1 MSRQKKVFGF
11 IAISIAMFMGTLDST
26 IVNIALPDITNYFH
40 SNLDDTSWISTIY
53 VMGLAVFMITASK
66 LADQFGRKKVMSI
79 GLVLFGASSAMCGFA
94 HSLLFLIAMR
104 LIQGIG
110 GAIITPI
117 AIPMGLEIFGKEK
130 IQQVGGI
137 VGAVTALAAAG
148 GPPVGGI
155 IIEYLNWQTIFF
167 VNVPLT
173 LISLLLMILFTDES
187 YDQSVSRSIDWV
199 GMLSLTAA
207 LFLLTFAL
215 LKGND
220 YGWQSVLILSMFID
234 SAVSLAVFIFV
245 ETKAK
250 APMLELGLLREP
262 TFTSSSL
269 CYLITGLGMTG
280 PVLLFNYF
288 LQNVLNYTALNAA
301 FIVMTV
307 SLTIMVSMPLGTVI
321 AGKFGSKPVNVLGI
335 LIMGLG
341 LFLLSRLTVST
352 PRFTM
357 IADMVVNGIGFGF
370 ACQSVISSIKYL
382 PKEKSGIGSGVV
394 NAARQ
399 IGTCIGIALLVSILD
414 TNIAGAKTDVK
425 NYAVSQVNG
434 SGLADTVKATAIS
447 DIQTVF
453 SNTDNTKNKAL
464 QDKLENDL
472 EHSITALASSPKPSG
487 SSVLEKLYDGASSLS
502 DGAGKAAEGQKS
514 LNSGLSS
521 LSSGLNKLSDGD
533 NSLTSGL
540 ETLDSGLSQAVSGAQ
555 TLNSSSSQGIGAL
568 TSGIGQLNSGAQ
580 QMLSQ
585 FLSGG
590 TGGTTVYD
598 GVTGVADGAQSL
610 SSNLSSYVSAVN
622 NTYYLM
628 IKNDPSSPQLLQSCK
643 TSLAQAQ
650 AAYTSA
656 AGTARDQLKEQV
668 AALANLVALYAAGTD
683 ASVTNEAQFE
693 AKLTAL
699 AGQSAASQNVVAGG
713 SQITSGASQLSSAS
727 QEVASQFK
735 EGGAFKSGMEEL
747 ASGTEKLSES
757 TGSISSLQQ
766 GIHNLLNGLL
776 QLRSGSDQLL
786 TGSKALQSGITSAKS
801 GSDQLQSG
809 SGQLMEADAKIQSG
823 ASQLAAGIGSAGQ
836 AGEAQT
842 VLNKVLAEK
851 DRRFA
856 DAFDRVFLLAAIILV
871 VSSVCGFFT
880 DRKRGSCKAEREIPE
895 NDE

>member
-1 MSRQKKVFGF
+1 MSRKKKIFGF

-26 IVNIALPDITNYFH
+26 IVNIALPDITGYFH

-79 GLVLFGASSAMCGFA
+79 GLVLFGASSALCGFA

-130 IQQVGGI
+130 IQRVGGI

-148 GPPVGGI
+148 GPPIGGI
-155 IIEYLNWQTIFF
+155 IIEYMNWQTIFF

-173 LISLLLMILFTDES
+173 LISLLLMLLFTDES
-187 YDQSVSRSIDWV
+187 YDKSVSRSIDWV

-220 YGWQSVLILSMFID
+220 YGWRSVLIISMFVG
-234 SAVSLAVFIFV
+234 SAVSLAVFIFT
-245 ETKAK
+245 EKRAK

-341 LFLLSRLTVST
+341 LFLLSKLTVNT
-352 PRFTM
+352 TRLTM
-357 IADMVVNGIGFGF
+357 IADMVVSGIGFGF

-399 IGTCIGIALLVSILD
+399 VGTCIGIALLVSILD
-414 TNIAGAKTDVK
+414 TNVAGAKTDVK
-425 NYAVSQVNG
+425 TYAVSQINR
-434 SGLADTVKATAIS
+434 SGLADTVKTTALS

-453 SNTDNTKNKAL
+453 NNTDSTKNKAL
-464 QDKLENDL
+464 QNKLESDL
-472 EHSITALASSPKPSG
+472 EHSLTALTLSPKPSG
-487 SSVLEKLYDGASSLS
+487 SSVLGKLYDGASSLR
-502 DGAGKAAEGQKS
+502 DGARKAADGQKS
-514 LNSGLSS
+514 LNFGLNS
-521 LSSGLNKLSDGD
+521 LSSGLNKLTDGGE
-533 NSLTSGL
+533 SLTSGL
-540 ETLDSGLSQAVSGAQ
+540 ETLSSGLSQAASGAQ
-555 TLNSSSSQGIGAL
+555 TLDSASSQGIGAL

-585 FLSGG
+585 FSSGG

-610 SSNLSSYVSAVN
+610 SSNLGSYVSAVD

-628 IKNDPSSPQLLQSCK
+628 IKNDPSAPQLLQSYK
-643 TSLAQAQ
+643 TGLAQTQ
-650 AAYTSA
+650 AAYASA
-656 AGTARDQLKEQV
+656 AGTARDQLKERA
-668 AALANLVALYAAGTD
+668 AALANLVALYTVGTD
-683 ASVTNEAQFE
+683 ASVTSEAQFE
-693 AKLTAL
+693 AKLTVS
-699 AGQSAASQNVVAGG
+699 AGQSAAGQNVVASG
-713 SQITSGASQLSSAS
+713 SQIISGAGQLSGASQK
-727 QEVASQFK
+727 VAAQFK
-735 EGGAFKSGMEEL
+735 DGGAFKSGMEQL
-747 ASGTEKLSES
+747 AGGTAKLEQS
-757 TGSISSLQQ
+757 TGSFSSLQQ
-766 GIHNLLNGLL
+766 GIHSLLTGLMQLKSGSDRLLTGSKTLQNGIVSAKSGND
-776 QLRSGSDQLL
+776 QLRSGSGEL
-786 TGSKALQSGITSAKS
+786 T
-801 GSDQLQSG
+801 
-809 SGQLMEADAKIQSG
+809 EADAKLQAG
-823 ASQLAAGIGSAGQ
+823 AAQLTSGIGLAGQ
-836 AGEAQT
+836 ADEAQT

-851 DRRFA
+851 DRQFA
-856 DAFDRVFLLAAIILV
+856 GAFDRVFLLAAVILV
-871 VSSVCGFFT
+871 IFSVCGFFT
-880 DRKRGSCKAEREIPE
+880 DRKNGSGKAERKIQE
-895 NDE
+895 NDG